1 MNIAGLFF
9 IAAAIVALVAALLLT
24 LGGDRDAKGNEKHW
38 KEDLTWRSQR
48 EDRLKWLA
56 LQLLDHQGRHQRSD
70 CDQEN

>member
-9 IAAAIVALVAALLLT
+9 IAAALVALGAALLLA
-24 LGGDRDAKGNEKHW
+24 LGGNNAKSKEKHW

-56 LQLLDHQGRHQRSD
+56 TQLLDHQGRHPRSS
-70 CDQEN
+70 CDQED